1 VADEQADGGLTHND
15 VSGAAHSFVQG
26 RSFDNSTIN
35 FFGSR
40 PRLPASAPA
49 MLPVSH
55 RPYTDRYSVH
65 ERLDRFADGEVGV
78 VQLGGVAGVGK
89 SETAVQYLRSRSER
103 YHGGVYY
110 ADLGG
115 GRPGRGV
122 SVEEALDGWLTAKGV
137 LPAEVPPGLAAR
149 TALFRRV
156 TADEPVA
163 VLIDDP
169 ASAAQV
175 ASLYP
180 TSQGSLTVVT
190 AHHEIPGI
198 RTAHG
203 AEFLRLPMLE
213 RDYCLA
219 LLAELVGLE
228 RVAAEQSEFE
238 HLAAFSDGHPL
249 MLRVIA
255 AELDRGRWDSAEEL
269 ARNLADARSRL
280 EASAQI
286 MGSGGDYSVDAALGL
301 SVSSLPGPGR
311 TLLRTL
317 AAHPGAEFGPDLVAF
332 CTPDR
337 GALADLV
344 EAGLVTALHE
354 AGAPRSRRRWR
365 LHTLVQDFVRREAVS
380 DLEAFTTAEKAIV
393 GWYLRRTAVAD
404 RARSPRWHLG
414 PDFEDEPRFEDTEA
428 AVSWLEAE
436 QVNLRNVVTTA
447 SDLGDHETVWQMCE
461 VLWGLYFSSN
471 AFGDWIDTH
480 QLGIE
485 SAAGLG
491 DRLAEAR
498 IRLHLGFAYYNQDDI
513 EQAAAEFGSA
523 VSVAEGTGMGKL
535 LAAAVESV
543 GLTDLRL
550 GRPRDGLAAF
560 DRVLAL
566 VQDDP
571 GAGIAAV
578 GNVQR
583 HRARALGALGRHTEA
598 IEVMIEQ
605 AIPAYET
612 DGNSAYNLAR
622 ALVDLSD
629 LLIASGRAQEAV
641 ERLYLAV
648 AEFGRLH
655 NPLQGAVAL
664 TTLASAHSGLGDDE
678 SAANALDR
686 AAEVYEALGSLKAAD
701 VRARAQSLR
710 RGSRS

>member
-1 VADEQADGGLTHND
+1 MADEQADRGSIHND

-26 RSFDNSTIN
+26 RSFDNATIN

-49 MLPVSH
+49 MLPASH

-65 ERLDRFADGEVGV
+65 ERLDHFADREVGV
-78 VQLGGVAGVGK
+78 VQIGGVAGVGK

-115 GRPGRGV
+115 GRPGHGV
-122 SVEEALDGWLTAKGV
+122 SVEEALDGWLIAKGV
-137 LPAEVPPGLAAR
+137 LPAEVPPGLVAR
-149 TALFRRV
+149 TALFRRI

-175 ASLYP
+175 ASLCP

-213 RDYCLA
+213 RDYCLV
-219 LLAELVGLE
+219 LLAELVGPGRVDAE
-228 RVAAEQSEFE
+228 RSAFEQ
-238 HLAAFSDGHPL
+238 LAAFSDGHPL

-269 ARNLADARSRL
+269 ARHLADARSRI

-301 SVSSLPGPGR
+301 SVSSLPEPGR
-311 TLLRTL
+311 ALLRAL
-317 AAHPGAEFGPDLVAF
+317 ASHPGAEFGPDLVAF

-344 EAGLVTALHE
+344 EAGLVTVLHE
-354 AGAPRSRRRWR
+354 PGASRSGRRWR
-365 LHTLVQDFVRREAVS
+365 LHTLVQDFVRREALS
-380 DLEAFTTAEKAIV
+380 DLTAFTAAEKAIV

-428 AVSWLEAE
+428 AVCWLEAE
-436 QVNLRNVVTTA
+436 HVNLRNVVTVA

-461 VLWGLYFSSN
+461 VLWGLYFFSN

-480 QLGIE
+480 ELGIE
-485 SAAGLG
+485 SAARLG
-491 DRLAEAR
+491 NRPAEAR
-498 IRLHLGFAYYNQDDI
+498 IRLQLGFAYYNQDDI
-513 EQAAAEFGSA
+513 EQAATEFGSA
-523 VSVAEGTGMGKL
+523 VAVAEDTGVDKL

-550 GRPRDGLAAF
+550 GRPEQALAAF

-566 VQDDP
+566 VQIDS
-571 GAGIAAV
+571 GAGVAAL

-583 HRARALGALGRHTEA
+583 HRARVLGALGRRTEA
-598 IEVMIEQ
+598 IEVMTEQ
-605 AIPAYET
+605 SIPAYEA

-629 LLIASGRAQEAV
+629 LLIAAGRAQEAV
-641 ERLYLAV
+641 ERLYLAI

-664 TTLASAHSGLGDDE
+664 TTLASAHSALGDSE
-678 SAANALDR
+678 SAANALER
-686 AAEVYEALGSLKAAD
+686 AAEVYEAVGSLKAAD
-701 VRARAQSLR
+701 VRARAESLR
-710 RGSRS
+710 RGSGS